1 MGIAGDGDVL
11 NIPNDV
17 GIRIDNQM
25 DENRMEEDNNNNRG
39 INQVAISD
47 RAIVRAEDGYE
58 VNIVDFNNSPFVYY
72 NQNQLPYATSIHL
85 KFPGNAEITP
95 IDIDGMK
102 ATKETT
108 SIVDGQPV
116 KNYDTVKI
124 KFKDFIDNVT
134 PDLELNPGDAVSVL
148 VPDKI
153 TDPETGLEKN
163 TNKIATFYNNHKNT
177 IKFLIDFGAIAY
189 KMYKWYNGS
198 SATPLDDITTSVV
211 RYGTN
216 ISVNDIPNY
225 EILEDRYGLNQPDK
239 KGEVKAQKTF
249 QYNYNNGKLEL
260 IGEVNQ
266 KMNIDDEELRDDPIP
281 EITDNVENVFSG
293 FPEDFYNFVIE

>member
-25 DENRMEEDNNNNRG
+25 DENRMEEEENNRG
-39 INQVAISD
+39 SNQVAISD
-47 RAIVRAEDGYE
+47 RAILRTEEGYE
-58 VNIVDFNNSPFVYY
+58 VNIVDFNNNPYVYY

-108 SIVDGQPV
+108 NIVDGQPV

-124 KFKDFIDNVT
+124 RFKDFVDNVT
-134 PDLELNPGDAVSVL
+134 PDLELNPGDAISVL
-148 VPDKI
+148 VPGNI
-153 TDPETGLEKN
+153 TDPETGLQKAA
-163 TNKIATFYNNHKNT
+163 NKIATFYSNHKNT
-177 IKFLIDFGAIAY
+177 IKFLIDFGAVAY

-198 SATPLDDITTSVV
+198 NLVKLDDITTSIVK
-211 RYGTN
+211 YGTN
-216 ISVNDIPNY
+216 VAVNEIPNY
-225 EILEDRYGLNQPDK
+225 EILEDRYGLNEPDK
-239 KGEVKAQKTF
+239 KGEVKTQKTI
-249 QYNYNNGKLEL
+249 QYNYVNGKLEL

-266 KMNIDDEELRDDPIP
+266 KMNIDEEELRDDPVP

-293 FPEDFYNFVIE
+293 FPEDFYNFITQ